1 MYHISIISV
10 LLSFLGSTSYN
21 EYYLPSNNLEKQL
34 GKLYLIILIEVIYIW
49 RTG

>member
-1 MYHISIISV
+1 LIVS
-10 LLSFLGSTSYN
+10 LPGSTSYN